1 LRPGRTGW
9 NKKAISCKLYALSL
23 KLKAYSLKLKIG
35 GMMNKLKV
43 LLASSEVVPF
53 AKTGGLADVAGSLP
67 LALEECG
74 VDARIIMP
82 KYASVKVSG
91 DSTTIGKNVK
101 VYFVENDDYF
111 KRIELYGDK
120 FGDYKDNLDRF
131 AFFSREILEKCKK
144 EDFAPDIIHCNEWQ
158 TALVPVYLNTIYKYD
173 PFFAKTKVL
182 YTVHNLAY
190 QGLFP
195 KDEYPKIGLDWAL
208 FNIDYFEFYGK
219 VNLMKAGIVYSDAVS
234 TVSKTYSEEIL
245 TQEFG
250 CGLEGVLKNRESV
263 LYGILNGIDYNL
275 WSPEKDPKIF
285 KNYSCDSLQDKYLNK
300 EMFQKEIGLKVDRN
314 IPMFGMISRLAEQK
328 GADFVADITDK
339 LLNMKAQLVLLGTG
353 DNKYHVIFEK
363 IAKKYRSSASINLKF
378 DAVLAQ
384 KIYAASDMFF
394 IPSRYEPCG
403 LSQMISFKYGTIPIV
418 RQTGGLKDT
427 VEEFNPR
434 TGKGTGFTF
443 VEPKSEGLLAA
454 VKKAVMIYKDKPL
467 WMSLMKYVMTL
478 DYSWAASAKEYITV
492 YNRILDQ

>member
-1 LRPGRTGW
+1 MG
-9 NKKAISCKLYALSL
+9 
-23 KLKAYSLKLKIG
+23 
-35 GMMNKLKV
+35 KLKV

-82 KYASVKVSG
+82 KYASVKAPGSCAV
-91 DSTTIGKNVK
+91 IGRNVK
-101 VYFVENDDYF
+101 VYFVENDGYF
-111 KRIELYGDK
+111 NRKELYGDK

-131 AFFSREILEKCKK
+131 AFFSREILERCKK
-144 EDFAPDIIHCNEWQ
+144 EDFAPDIIHCNDWQ
-158 TALVPVYLNTIYKYD
+158 TALVPVYLNTLYKYD
-173 PFFAKTKVL
+173 PFFAKTRVL
-182 YTVHNLAY
+182 YTIHNLAY

-195 KDEYPKIGLDWAL
+195 KEEYPKIGLDWVL
-208 FNIDYFEFYGK
+208 FNIDCFEFYNK
-219 VNLMKAGIVYSDAVS
+219 VNLMKAGIIYSEAVS
-234 TVSKTYSEEIL
+234 TVSGTYAKEIL

-250 CGLEGVLKNRESV
+250 CGLEGVLANREDS

-285 KNYSCDSLQDKYLNK
+285 KNYSSDSLQDKYLNK
-300 EMFQKEIGLKVDRN
+300 ESFQKEMGLKVDRS

-328 GADFVADITDK
+328 GADFVTDIIDK
-339 LLNMKAQLVLLGTG
+339 LLNMKAQFVLLGTG

-363 IAKKYRSSASINLKF
+363 IARKYPSSASINLKF

-384 KIYAASDMFF
+384 KIYASSDMFF

-403 LSQMISFKYGTIPIV
+403 LSQMISFKYGTIPVV

-427 VEEFNPR
+427 VEEFNPH
-434 TGKGTGFTF
+434 TGNGTGFTF
-443 VEPKSEGLLAA
+443 VEQKSEGLLAA
-454 VKKAVMIYKDKPL
+454 VKKALMIYKDKPL
-467 WMSLMKYVMTL
+467 WMSLVKYVMGL
-478 DYSWAASAKEYITV
+478 DYSWKASAGEYINV
-492 YNRILDQ
+492 YNEILGK

>member
-1 LRPGRTGW
+1 MT
-9 NKKAISCKLYALSL
+9 
-23 KLKAYSLKLKIG
+23 
-35 GMMNKLKV
+35 KLKV

-82 KYASVKVSG
+82 KYASVKVKG

-111 KRIELYGDK
+111 NRKELYGDK

-131 AFFSREILEKCKK
+131 AFFSREALERCKK
-144 EDFAPDIIHCNEWQ
+144 EKFAPDVIHCNDWQ
-158 TALVPVYLNTIYKYD
+158 TALIPVFLNTLYKND

-182 YTVHNLAY
+182 YTIHNLAY
-190 QGLFP
+190 QGIFP
-195 KDEYPKIGLDWAL
+195 KDEYPKIGLDWDL
-208 FNIDYFEFYGK
+208 FTIDYFEYYDK
-219 VNLMKAGIVYSDAVS
+219 VSLMKAGIVYSDAIS
-234 TVSKTYSEEIL
+234 TVSKTYAEEIL

-250 CGLEGVLKNRESV
+250 CGLEGVLKNRENV

-275 WSPEKDPKIF
+275 WSPEKDLKIF
-285 KNYSCDSLQDKYLNK
+285 KKYSVNSLQDKYLNK
-300 EMFQKEIGLKVDRN
+300 EMFQKEMGLKVDRN

-328 GADFVADITDK
+328 GADFVADIIDK
-339 LLNMKAQLVLLGTG
+339 LLSMKTQFVLLGTG

-363 IAKKYRSSASINLKF
+363 IAKKYPTSASISLKF

-384 KIYAASDMFF
+384 KIYASSDMFF

-427 VEEFNPR
+427 VEEFNSR

-443 VEPKSEGLLAA
+443 VEPRSEELFNA
-454 VKKAVMIYKDKPL
+454 VKKALMAYKDKPL
-467 WMSLMKYVMTL
+467 WMSLVKYVMSL
-478 DYSWAASAKEYITV
+478 DYSWEASAKEYINV
-492 YNRILDQ
+492 YKKVISK

>member
-1 LRPGRTGW
+1 
-9 NKKAISCKLYALSL
+9 
-23 KLKAYSLKLKIG
+23 
-35 GMMNKLKV
+35 MMAKLKV

-74 VDARIIMP
+74 VDARVIMP
-82 KYASVKVSG
+82 KYASVKVDG
-91 DSTTIGKNVK
+91 DSTTIGKNIK
-101 VYFVENDDYF
+101 VYFVENDEYF
-111 KRIELYGDK
+111 NRKELYGDK

-131 AFFSREILEKCKK
+131 VFFSREILERCKK
-144 EDFAPDIIHCNEWQ
+144 EKIAPDVIHCNDWQ
-158 TALVPVYLNTIYKYD
+158 TALVPVYLNTLYKYD
-173 PFFAKTKVL
+173 PFFANTKVL
-182 YTVHNLAY
+182 YTIHNLAY

-195 KDEYPKIGLDWAL
+195 KEEYPKIGLDWNL
-208 FNIDYFEFYGK
+208 FTIEYFEYYNK
-219 VNLMKAGIVYSDAVS
+219 VNLMKAGIVYSDAIS
-234 TVSKTYSEEIL
+234 TVSKTYAEEIL

-250 CGLEGVLKNRESV
+250 CGLEGVLKNRENV
-263 LYGILNGIDYNL
+263 LYGILNGIDYSL

-285 KNYSCDSLQDKYLNK
+285 KNYSVDSLQNKYLNK

-328 GADFVADITDK
+328 GADFIADIIGK
-339 LLNMKAQLVLLGTG
+339 LLNMKAQFVLLGTG

-363 IAKKYRSSASINLKF
+363 IAKKYPTSASISLKF

-384 KIYAASDMFF
+384 KIYASSDMFF

-443 VEPKSEGLLAA
+443 VEPKSEELFNA
-454 VKKAVMIYKDKPL
+454 VKKALMVYKDKPL
-467 WMSLMKYVMTL
+467 WMSLVKYVMSL
-478 DYSWAASAKEYITV
+478 DYSWEASAKEYINV
-492 YNRILDQ
+492 YNKVLSK